1 MIDLV
6 LYRMRIGTFY
16 GRSGKLKV
24 WKFEPTYKFSVR
36 LEQSSFKPIK
46 SLLIICLIASL
57 SLSPSPSSNQSEA
70 CKYVRCS
77 TTSFHPPDLLAAPP
91 LVLKNKKE
99 TNNFKARYMNGNS
112 SVVRG
117 IKNMHLNIRSLRNKV
132 FEIKHLVN
140 LEKLMDTLMRI
151 S

>member
-77 TTSFHPPDLLAAPP
+77 TTSFHPPDLLSAPP
-91 LVLKNKKE
+91 LVLRNKKE

-112 SVVRG
+112 SVV
-117 IKNMHLNIRSLRNKV
+117 
-132 FEIKHLVN
+132 KHAS
-140 LEKLMDTLMRI
+140 EY
-151 S
+151 